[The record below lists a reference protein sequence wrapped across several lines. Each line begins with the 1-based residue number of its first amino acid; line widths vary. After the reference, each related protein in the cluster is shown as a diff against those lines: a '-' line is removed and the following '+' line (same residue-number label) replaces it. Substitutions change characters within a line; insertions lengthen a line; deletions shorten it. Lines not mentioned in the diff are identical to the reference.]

1 MASNG
6 RAWVG
11 DGKEV
16 LPIQEDSTAL
26 ILWALW
32 LHYECSRDVEFIRP
46 LYETLILKS
55 ANFLVAHRDS
65 DTRLPIPSY
74 DLWEERYGVH
84 SYTVAAVI
92 AGLRGAASFARVF
105 QDASRAETYDTVAD
119 QMAAGVVKHL
129 FHAGHQRYA
138 RSGYR
143 SEAGYELDEVIDVS
157 LLGLATLGA
166 LPLDDSRIVAKVE
179 AGHRQLTLETPLGG
193 PARYQN
199 DRYQR
204 AEGVPGSGPG
214 DHRIIPRLW

>member
-11 DGKEV
+11 DGKGV
-16 LPIQEDSTAL
+16 LRVREGSTAW

-32 LHYECSRDVEFIRP
+32 LHYRCSRYVEFIRP

-55 ANFLVAHRDS
+55 ANFLVAPRDP

-92 AGLRGAASFARVF
+92 AGLRGAANFARVF

-119 QMAAGVVKHL
+119 QMAAGAVEHTL
-129 FHAGHQRYA
+129 PAGHQPYA

-143 SEAGYELDEVIDVS
+143 DEP
-157 LLGLATLGA
+157 G
-166 LPLDDSRIVAKVE
+166 VE
-179 AGHRQLTLETPLGG
+179 RH
-193 PARYQN
+193 
-199 DRYQR
+199 
-204 AEGVPGSGPG
+204 
-214 DHRIIPRLW
+214 